1 MYSVNNCDDASI
13 KQSEQAQKK
22 QKTAGLYTNKK
33 NLALG
38 GGGGCMGE
46 IHKKTV

>member
-13 KQSEQAQKK
+13 KQSEQAQKN

-33 NLALG
+33 TWHWG
-38 GGGGCMGE
+38 GGGLHG
-46 IHKKTV
+46 

>member
-13 KQSEQAQKK
+13 KQSEQAQK
-22 QKTAGLYTNKK
+22 NKK
-33 NLALG
+33 QLVYILIKKLG
-38 GGGGCMGE
+38 TGGGCMGE

>member
-13 KQSEQAQKK
+13 KQSEQAQKNKK
-22 QKTAGLYTNKK
+22 QLVYILIKK
-33 NLALG
+33 NLAL